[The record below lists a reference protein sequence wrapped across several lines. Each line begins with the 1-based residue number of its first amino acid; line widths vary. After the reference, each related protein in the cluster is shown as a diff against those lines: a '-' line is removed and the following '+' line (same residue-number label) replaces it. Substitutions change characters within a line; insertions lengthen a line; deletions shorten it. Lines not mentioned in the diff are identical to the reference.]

1 MKTAT
6 LFAAL
11 ASVAFA
17 AASQAVI
24 VGTTGVALQIGN
36 PPIAN
41 FPPLTG
47 TNAFCWNEQQNVLVS
62 AGAFADLTVNPGNSG
77 SPTPGLVVGIFDSHF
92 IHWADFS
99 GVNGTGTISF
109 SGNIE
114 AVMFNDIPLDLSDP
128 TFGAI
133 GTTYPT
139 GQALRG
145 LNAQSFLSIS
155 GNTLAFNFMPFP
167 GAIEIEQVRVLT
179 RPVPAPGAAAL
190 ACLGGLM
197 LYRRRRA

>member
-6 LFAAL
+6 IVAAAL
-11 ASVAFA
+11 ATLA
-17 AASQAVI
+17 AASAHAAI
-24 VGTTGVALQIGN
+24 VGTTGVAMQIGN

-47 TNAFCWNEQQNVLVS
+47 PNAFCWDEQQNVLVS

-77 SPTPGLVVGIFDSHF
+77 SPTPGLVIGTFDSHF
-92 IHWADFS
+92 VHWADFS
-99 GVNGTGTISF
+99 GVNGTGTITF

-128 TFGAI
+128 TFGAL
-133 GTTYPT
+133 GTAYPT

-190 ACLGGLM
+190 AGLGGL
-197 LYRRRRA
+197 LVFRRRRA